1 MTEPLREARLV
12 DWILRNNR
20 FEFVSRKGGK
30 FAAKKKPN
38 ADAARPKAAPSFDA
52 AEQKIQPKKSGKA
65 FGKPR

>member
-1 MTEPLREARLV
+1 MDRLRDHRV
-12 DWILRNNR
+12 MDWHIKNGR

-30 FAAKKKPN
+30 FSAKKKPN